1 MNSYFEVWSKISD
14 YSGRADRREFWMF
27 YLYNTIILFASA
39 IFVRPDAPDIDIVFR
54 LVVVLPTLAVGTRRM
69 HDINHRGWW
78 ILVPIV
84 NFVFACIAGT
94 PGANRFGADPK
105 SLIPKGELPSKP
117 DSRRAEDDQG
127 HEEEQL

>member
-1 MNSYFEVWSKISD
+1 
-14 YSGRADRREFWMF
+14 MF
-27 YLYNTIILFASA
+27 YLYNMIIVFASA
-39 IFVRPDAPDIDIVFR
+39 FFVRPYAPDIDIAFR
-54 LVVVLPTLAVGTRRM
+54 VVVLLPSFAVGARRM
-69 HDINHRGWW
+69 HDTNHSEWW

-105 SLIPKGELPSKP
+105 SSIPKGELPSKA

-127 HEEEQL
+127 HEEGQL